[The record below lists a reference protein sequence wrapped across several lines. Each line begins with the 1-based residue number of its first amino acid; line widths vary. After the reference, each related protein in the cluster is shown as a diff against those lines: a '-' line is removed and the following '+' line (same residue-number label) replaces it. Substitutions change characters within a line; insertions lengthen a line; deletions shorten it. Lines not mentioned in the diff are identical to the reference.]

1 MKAASPYFLRAP
13 PHVRSRTSIGFR
25 VDFYQNRVAR
35 KRLPFLEICT
45 HSSDKEGEEKRGW
58 NMLSKMDAIYCT
70 PGEDTTLVVFVHTTG
85 SLKLNDDEFA
95 AAALQAC
102 KSSSSALCL
111 LL

>member
-1 MKAASPYFLRAP
+1 
-13 PHVRSRTSIGFR
+13 
-25 VDFYQNRVAR
+25 
-35 KRLPFLEICT
+35 
-45 HSSDKEGEEKRGW
+45 
-58 NMLSKMDAIYCT
+58 MLSKMDAIYCT

-95 AAALQAC
+95 ALQAC

>member
-1 MKAASPYFLRAP
+1 
-13 PHVRSRTSIGFR
+13 
-25 VDFYQNRVAR
+25 
-35 KRLPFLEICT
+35 
-45 HSSDKEGEEKRGW
+45 
-58 NMLSKMDAIYCT
+58 MLSKMDAIYCT
-70 PGEDTTLVVFVHTTG
+70 PGEDTATLVVSVHTTG